1 MKQIFAHK
9 RLNDLTDGELDLVC
23 AMLHDEALTVC
34 RYYAEGFEK
43 GPRVFVRPVGC
54 QPFHVP
60 TEFSAITNQ
69 SLLVNVIAKNN
80 IYSMKLNRTTGR
92 WKVRSKHVKTY
103 DTRLEKAVV
112 LNVIIQQFSN
122 LSEDISV
129 MVNDHNEY
137 KFGVVEKCS

>member
-34 RYYAEGFEK
+34 RYYPEGFEK
-43 GPRVFVRPVGC
+43 GPRVFVRPTQC
-54 QPFHVP
+54 EPFTVP
-60 TEFSAITNQ
+60 TEFSAIANQ
-69 SLLVNVIAKNN
+69 RTLIDVIAKNN
-80 IYSMKLNRTTGR
+80 IYSMKLNRTNGR

-112 LNVIIQQFSN
+112 MNVIIQQFSN

-129 MVNDHNEY
+129 MVDDHKQY
-137 KFGVVEKCS
+137 KFGVVK